1 MNFEHATP
9 DLFAALA
16 AAQAEVEN
24 ANKNSANPHF
34 RSRYADLAEV
44 LNSVRPVFAAHGI
57 AIVQAPS
64 FDGAL
69 VTVTTALVHGSGGRI
84 TSELSCVPAKS
95 DSQGVGACA
104 TYLRRYSL
112 AAMAGIAQEDLDGND
127 SAHNQPP
134 AAKPIAQAKPAGP
147 TKALTTVLK
156 LIAAAKTVDELDAIK
171 DAIRRLDNGERSVA
185 IEAGIARK
193 AELNT
198 QAVLEG
204 SAA

>member
-1 MNFEHATP
+1 MDFEHATP
-9 DLFAALA
+9 ELFAALA

-44 LNSVRPVFAAHGI
+44 LNTVRPVFAQHGI

-69 VTVTTALVHGSGGRI
+69 VTVTTALVHAGGGRI
-84 TSELSCVPAKS
+84 TSEMSCVPAKS

-127 SAHNQPP
+127 SAH
-134 AAKPIAQAKPAGP
+134 AGKPVP
-147 TKALTTVLK
+147 
-156 LIAAAKTVDELDAIK
+156 IAAAKNVDRWLDARQALR
-171 DAIRRLDNGERSVA
+171 DASTVSELGNVWRDLSAD
-185 IEAGIARK
+185 ARK
-193 AELNT
+193 ALADEKD
-198 QAVLEG
+198 
-204 SAA
+204 AAKARLTPSEAPKEVSHA